1 MEQLCA
7 DNPETR
13 FETTA
18 EGKLIVMSPTGSE
31 SGRKNGKLFIQVGI
45 WNERAKLGEVFD
57 SSTGFKLSNGAIR
70 SPDVNWIENAKW
82 NSLTPSQ
89 QRKFAPIDPDFV
101 IELMSHPPAFGRGVT
116 AENDRIYR
124 LRGKTRLVD

>member
-45 WNERAKLGEVFD
+45 WNERTKLGEVFD

-70 SPDVNWIENAKW
+70 SPRWR
-82 NSLTPSQ
+82 SHLTLL
-89 QRKFAPIDPDFV
+89 RKALDAFA
-101 IELMSHPPAFGRGVT
+101 SA
-116 AENDRIYR
+116 
-124 LRGKTRLVD
+124 